1 MAITGVL
8 FDFSGTLFRIES
20 AQRWLAT
27 VLHEAGIVADLR
39 PVFRTHGLDATV
51 DAFVL
56 SYEHGIQKP
65 SPALFRIACDALGQD
80 PQNVLMVGDD
90 RSADGGATAIG
101 CAIHFVDHLPVDRRP
116 DGLRPVLDQAEE
128 ADGRR
133 ARVS

>member
-1 MAITGVL
+1 MTPAAWRPYPDAVEVL
-8 FDFSGTLFRIES
+8 NELKRRG
-20 AQRWLAT
+20 LA
-27 VLHEAGIVADLR
+27 VGLISNIGWDLR

-90 RSADGGATAIG
+90 RSADGGAAAIG
-101 CAIHFVDHLPVDRRP
+101 CAVHFVDHLPVDRRP